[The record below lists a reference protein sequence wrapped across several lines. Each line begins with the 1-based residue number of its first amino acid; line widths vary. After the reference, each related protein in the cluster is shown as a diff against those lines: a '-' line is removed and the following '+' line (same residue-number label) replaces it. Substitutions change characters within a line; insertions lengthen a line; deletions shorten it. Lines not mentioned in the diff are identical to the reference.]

1 MHVHPEPLA
10 QHLLRLRRVERA
22 AVPRAEE
29 RETLDVVG
37 GELGSEECV
46 GLTGDDGKEG
56 AGKDDENRR
65 GRKAHQPARPYVR
78 RRRALRQFL
87 TSRAQRLRDLIS
99 SQPIGAGTQELARPA
114 FLAGNDAAGR
124 TRFEVTP
131 DFSLLRGGKRAIG
144 VLREKITNAA
154 TGRFHRRPPATSAG
168 TDAAGD
174 SFSYSMRRPREM
186 RDITVPIGTFNIS
199 AISA

>member
-1 MHVHPEPLA
+1 MHVHSEPLA

-22 AVPRAEE
+22 AVLPAEE

-37 GELGSEECV
+37 GELCSEECV
-46 GLTGDDGKEG
+46 GLTGDDGQEG
-56 AGKDDENRR
+56 AGEDDENGR
-65 GRKAHQPARPYVR
+65 GCKAHQPPRPYVR
-78 RRRALRQFL
+78 RRRAPRQFL

-99 SQPIGAGTQELARPA
+99 SQTIGAGTQELPRAA
-114 FLAGNDAAGR
+114 FLAGNDAAR
-124 TRFEVTP
+124 RARFEVML
-131 DFSLLRGGKRAIG
+131 DFSLLRSGKRPIR
-144 VLREKITNAA
+144 VLREKIANAA
-154 TGRFHRRPPATSAG
+154 TGRFHRRPPAASAG